1 MKKISTR
8 IFQYLYKYPTSQSLR
23 ILFFSIFIFPVIII
37 CFIYGLHLYTTTLN
51 MEMDKVYSSLV
62 VTESEFQESLMQAK
76 SFSDRIYVNKRLQ
89 SLLLKEYEN
98 PREIFDA
105 YAELS
110 FLEDYLKNYQNISSF
125 RIYVN
130 NNTLLDNS
138 YISKTPDYIY
148 EEGWFNTAVVMK
160 GHVFW
165 DITYDKIS
173 KKTNFSLVRSL
184 WTPSFNQY
192 IGVLVINLDPDD
204 IQKKLSE
211 QLYDTFIYYYNENIF
226 SSTKKLDYETKM
238 NIFELAKENENSS
251 KKYIKTKVN
260 GQNVG
265 IFSVDYNPFI
275 HMSVKFKILYI
286 IPLKQLNSQTK
297 LNIYISAIFIF
308 IMILLA
314 LFVFFL
320 YSKYVNLRVLKVQN
334 GIEKVVK
341 NNFEL
346 EKTIEGRDEFSQ
358 IYDNLYLMSENIK
371 KLINEVYKQN
381 LEKEQIK
388 SKQSDMSFKML
399 ATQINPHFLFN
410 TIETIRMKSL
420 ASGDKEISTMLKL
433 LAQLL
438 RYNLSVKGQPV
449 SIKKE
454 LEAVKNYLTIQ
465 HFRFGERISYDIKIN
480 CELEDVYILPLI
492 IQPIV
497 ENSFTHGLENKE
509 KGGKINIF
517 IDKINQDE
525 KEILIIKI
533 SDNGSGIKKEQ
544 LEKIRENLKLEKQDS
559 LETSGMSIGLGNVTS
574 RIKLYYKNGSDV
586 EINSQEQEGTEVIL
600 KLVF

>member
-8 IFQYLYKYPTSQSLR
+8 IFQYLYKYPASQSLR

-37 CFIYGLHLYTTTLN
+37 CLIYGLHLYTTTLN

-76 SFSDRIYVNKRLQ
+76 SFSDRIYVNKSLQ

-297 LNIYISAIFIF
+297 QNIYISAIFIF

>member
-8 IFQYLYKYPTSQSLR
+8 IFQYLYKYPASQSLR

-37 CFIYGLHLYTTTLN
+37 CSVYVFHLYTSTLN
-51 MEMDKVYSSLV
+51 MEMEKVYSSLI

-89 SLLLKEYEN
+89 SLLLKKYEN

-110 FLEDYLKNYQNISSF
+110 FLEDYLRNYQDISSF

-130 NNTLLDNS
+130 NDTLLDNS
-138 YISKTPDYIY
+138 YIAKTPDYIY
-148 EEGWFNTAVVMK
+148 EEGWYNSAVIMK

-165 DITYDKIS
+165 DITYDRIS
-173 KKTNFSLVRSL
+173 NKTNFSLVRSL

-192 IGVLVINLDPDD
+192 IGILVINLDPDD

-211 QLYDTFIYYYNENIF
+211 QLYDTFIYYYNDNIF

-238 NIFELAKENENSS
+238 NIFELAKNNENSS
-251 KKYIKTKVN
+251 KKYIKTKVD

-265 IFSVDYNPFI
+265 IFSVDYNPFT

-286 IPLKQLNSQTK
+286 IPLKQLSAQTK
-297 LNIYISAIFIF
+297 INIYITAGFIF

-346 EKTIEGRDEFSQ
+346 EKTIEGHDEFAQ

-420 ASGDKEISTMLKL
+420 TSGDKEVSTMLKL

-465 HFRFGERISYDIKIN
+465 HFRFGERISYDIKTN
-480 CELEDVYILPLI
+480 CNLEDVYILPLI

-497 ENSFTHGLENKE
+497 ENSFTHGLENRE

-517 IDKINQDE
+517 IDKINQNE
-525 KEILIIKI
+525 KEILVIKI
-533 SDNGSGIKKEQ
+533 SDNGSGIKKDQ
-544 LEKIRENLKLEKQDS
+544 LEKIRENLKLEKYNF
-559 LETSGMSIGLGNVTS
+559 LETSGMSIGLVNVTS

-586 EINSQEQEGTEVIL
+586 EINSQENDGTEVIL

>member
-1 MKKISTR
+1 MKKINEW
-8 IFQYLYKYPTSQSLR
+8 IFKFLNKYSVSKSLTY
-23 ILFFSIFIFPVIII
+23 LFFSVFFLPVIII
-37 CFIYGLHLYTTTLN
+37 CIFYIYHLYTTTLN
-51 MEMDKVYSSLV
+51 IEMEKVYTTINI
-62 VTESEFQESLMQAK
+62 TESEFNDSLMQAK
-76 SFSDRIYVNKRLQ
+76 SFSDRIYVNKRIQ
-89 SLLLKEYEN
+89 SLLLKKYEN

-138 YISKTPDYIY
+138 YIAKTPEYIY
-148 EEGWFNTAVVMK
+148 DEGWFKNAVIMK

-165 DITYDKIS
+165 DVTYDEIS
-173 KKTNFSLVRSL
+173 QKTNFSLVRSL
-184 WTPSFNQY
+184 WTPSYRQY
-192 IGVLVINLDPDD
+192 IGVLVINLDPEI
-204 IQKKLSE
+204 IQKKLSG
-211 QLYDTFIYYYNENIF
+211 QLYDTFIYYYNDNIF
-226 SSTKKLDYETKM
+226 SSTKSIDYETKM
-238 NIFELAKENENSS
+238 NFYQLVKENENSP
-251 KKYIKTKVN
+251 KKYIKTKLN
-260 GQNVG
+260 EQKVG
-265 IFSVDYNPFI
+265 IFSVDYNPFT

-286 IPLKQLNSQTK
+286 IPLNQVNKQTK
-297 LNIYISAIFIF
+297 TNIYITSIFICV
-308 IMILLA
+308 MILLS
-314 LFVFFL
+314 LLIFFI
-320 YSKYVNLRVLKVQN
+320 YARYVKSRVQKVQN
-334 GIEKVVK
+334 GIEKVVG

-346 EKTIEGRDEFSQ
+346 EKSIGGNDEFSQ
-358 IYDNLYLMSENIK
+358 IYDNLYFMSENLK
-371 KLINEVYKQN
+371 NLIDKVYRQN

-388 SKQSDMSFKML
+388 LQQSEMSFKML

-420 ASGDKEISTMLKL
+420 ASGDKDVSTMLKL

-465 HFRFGERISYDIKIN
+465 HFRFGERISYDIKTN
-480 CELEDVYILPLI
+480 CDLEDVYILPLI

-533 SDNGSGIKKEQ
+533 SDNGSGIQKEQ
-544 LEKIRENLKLEKQDS
+544 LEKIRENLKSEKQVS
-559 LETSGMSIGLGNVTS
+559 LETTGMSIGLGNVTS

-586 EINSQEQEGTEVIL
+586 EINSQEQKGTEVIL
-600 KLVF
+600 KLIM

>member
-8 IFQYLYKYPTSQSLR
+8 IFQYLYKYPASQSLR

-37 CFIYGLHLYTTTLN
+37 CLIYGLHLYTTTLN

-346 EKTIEGRDEFSQ
+346 EKTIEGRDEFSR

>member
-8 IFQYLYKYPTSQSLR
+8 IFQYLYKYPASQSLR

-37 CFIYGLHLYTTTLN
+37 CFIYGLNLYTTTLN

-160 GHVFW
+160 GHVFL

-297 LNIYISAIFIF
+297 QNIYISAIFIF

>member
-8 IFQYLYKYPTSQSLR
+8 IFQYLYKYPASQSLR

-148 EEGWFNTAVVMK
+148 EEGWFNSAVVMK

-346 EKTIEGRDEFSQ
+346 EKTIEGHDEFSQ

>member
-8 IFQYLYKYPTSQSLR
+8 IFQYLYKYPASQSLR

-37 CFIYGLHLYTTTLN
+37 CFIYGLNLYTTTLN

-297 LNIYISAIFIF
+297 QNIYISAIFIF

>member
-1 MKKISTR
+1 M
-8 IFQYLYKYPTSQSLR
+8 
-23 ILFFSIFIFPVIII
+23 
-37 CFIYGLHLYTTTLN
+37 
-51 MEMDKVYSSLV
+51 
-62 VTESEFQESLMQAK
+62 
-76 SFSDRIYVNKRLQ
+76 
-89 SLLLKEYEN
+89 
-98 PREIFDA
+98 
-105 YAELS
+105 
-110 FLEDYLKNYQNISSF
+110 EDYLKNYKNVSSF

-130 NNTLLDNS
+130 NDTLLDNS

-173 KKTNFSLVRSL
+173 KKTHFSLVRSL

-238 NIFELAKENENSS
+238 NI
-251 KKYIKTKVN
+251 
-260 GQNVG
+260 
-265 IFSVDYNPFI
+265 
-275 HMSVKFKILYI
+275 
-286 IPLKQLNSQTK
+286 
-297 LNIYISAIFIF
+297 YISAIFIM

-320 YSKYVNLRVLKVQN
+320 YLKYVNLRVLKVQN
-334 GIEKVVK
+334 GIEKVVG

-346 EKTIEGRDEFSQ
+346 EKSIGGNDEFSQ
-358 IYDNLYLMSENIK
+358 IYDNLYFMSENIK

-388 SKQSDMSFKML
+388 SKQIDMSFKML

-420 ASGDKEISTMLKL
+420 ASGDKEVSTILKL

-465 HFRFGERISYDIKIN
+465 HFRFGERISYDIKTN
-480 CELEDVYILPLI
+480 CDLEDVYILPLI
-492 IQPIV
+492 IQAIV

-517 IDKINQDE
+517 ID
-525 KEILIIKI
+525 
-533 SDNGSGIKKEQ
+533 
-544 LEKIRENLKLEKQDS
+544 
-559 LETSGMSIGLGNVTS
+559 
-574 RIKLYYKNGSDV
+574 
-586 EINSQEQEGTEVIL
+586 
-600 KLVF
+600 